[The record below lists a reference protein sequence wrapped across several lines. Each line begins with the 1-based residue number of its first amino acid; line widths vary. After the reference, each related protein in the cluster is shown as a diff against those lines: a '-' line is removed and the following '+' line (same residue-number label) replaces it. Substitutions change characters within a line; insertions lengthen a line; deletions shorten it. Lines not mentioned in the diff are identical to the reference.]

1 MKKFLVV
8 LFVAGALAA
17 TLFAQGAA
25 ADAPHCTLGYYALRT
40 TRAASREVRDAC
52 GGAAQ
57 TAALA
62 DLRLAQLTPPS
73 A

>member
-25 ADAPHCTLGYYALRT
+25 ADAPHCTLGY
-40 TRAASREVRDAC
+40 C
-52 GGAAQ
+52 
-57 TAALA
+57 
-62 DLRLAQLTPPS
+62 PPYNTGR
-73 A
+73 